1 MHRLPRSKPGI
12 LCATCPTI
20 SVSWSK
26 VCGWRDCPKGRAQ
39 ASSKGLRISPSC
51 GGLILSAFARAVFL
65 RRKDVRQARLALAT
79 LLAAW
84 QRQSGAG
91 ASRPFRDLQPALY
104 GWSRQATLQP
114 GRYVLQGIEVHEVA
128 RAVEPDQIAHPAE
141 RGDVGDRVFVA
152 HDPLPD
158 CEAGVE
164 DTEQALGFVTVALQR
179 PLVWILP
186 TREFVEEAD
195 LAEHRPDECHLEEQ
209 PLDGLVSAR
218 RMGRHELASLVR
230 EIEQDRAGLEEA
242 ERRPAGPVRIDDCRD
257 LAVRVE
263 R

>member
-1 MHRLPRSKPGI
+1 M
-12 LCATCPTI
+12 A
-20 SVSWSK
+20 
-26 VCGWRDCPKGRAQ
+26 CGWRDCRRSRAQ
-39 ASSKGLRISPSC
+39 ANSKGLRISPSC
-51 GGLILSAFARAVFL
+51 GAWFLVLSPEQTPSADRCVSSASS
-65 RRKDVRQARLALAT
+65 

-84 QRQSGAG
+84 QRQSGVG

-104 GWSRQATLQP
+104 GGSRQATLQP
-114 GRYVLQGIEVHEVA
+114 GRDVLQGIEVHEVA

-179 PLVWILP
+179 PLVWIFP

-195 LAEHRPDECHLEEQ
+195 LAEHRPDECHLEEH

-230 EIEQDRAGLEEA
+230 ESRIAPDSKRPRGAPPGPFGSMIAGILPFGLSDRNSS
-242 ERRPAGPVRIDDCRD
+242 VS
-257 LAVRVE
+257 
-263 R
+263 